1 MSKTW
6 IRVFSVLALLS
17 GCAQL
22 GPTPAPQQAV
32 RIENTPGM
40 AVVYLV
46 RTRPDISYLTA
57 PIVVDEKYIGPT
69 YAGTYMR
76 LELPAGRH
84 VISGYA
90 ADNGA
95 ITLNVQAD
103 RVYFVQHSVSG
114 SWRATSPHSFFTVI
128 DEPRARAAM
137 AGASRG

>member
-1 MSKTW
+1 MFKTW
-6 IRVFSVLALLS
+6 VRLVSVLALVS

-22 GPTPAPQQAV
+22 GPSPAATQAV

-57 PIVVDEKYIGPT
+57 PIVVDDRYVGPT

-76 LELPAGRH
+76 LEMSPGRH

-90 ADNGA
+90 QDNGA
-95 ITLNVQAD
+95 IALNVQAD
-103 RVYFVQHSVSG
+103 RVYFVQHSVGG
-114 SWRATSPHSFFTVI
+114 SWRAVNPHSFFTVI

-137 AGASRG
+137 ANAWRG

>member
-1 MSKTW
+1 MFKSS
-6 IRVFSVLALLS
+6 IGLVALLALLA
-17 GCAQL
+17 GCTQM
-22 GPTPAPQQAV
+22 GPTPAATQAV
-32 RIENTPGM
+32 NIQSTPGM

-57 PIVVDEKYIGPT
+57 PIVVDEKYVGPT

-76 LELPAGRH
+76 LELAPGRH

-90 ADNGA
+90 QDNGA

-114 SWRATSPHSFFTVI
+114 SWRATSPHSFFTMM
-128 DEPRARAAM
+128 DESRARAAM
-137 AGASRG
+137 ATAWRG